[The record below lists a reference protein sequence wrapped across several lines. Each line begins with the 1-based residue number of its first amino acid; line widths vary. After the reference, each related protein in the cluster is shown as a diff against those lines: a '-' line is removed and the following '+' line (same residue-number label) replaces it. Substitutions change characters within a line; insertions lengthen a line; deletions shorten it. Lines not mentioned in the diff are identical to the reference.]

1 MPLPEASPL
10 NIYLGSNAL
19 ISLSTAYFY
28 LTSPQPSIVKLG
40 GKPSPTSTV
49 LTQLLASGEALVSYL
64 CLEGLFSDSSEMRAM
79 VVRGVGIYTL
89 IHMGTF
95 WWGHKKHVEN
105 PKGAGTFISSLVVG
119 AGVGVWWG
127 LLRREGLPAYL

>member
-1 MPLPEASPL
+1 MPLPATSL
-10 NIYLGSNAL
+10 NLYLGSNAL

-28 LTSPQPSIVKLG
+28 LTSPTASIVKLG
-40 GKPSPTSTV
+40 GRPSPTSTV

-64 CLEGLFSDSSEMRAM
+64 CLEGLFSSNNEMRAM

-95 WWGHKKHVEN
+95 WWGHKKHVKN
-105 PKGAGTFISSLVVG
+105 PKGAGTFVGGLLLG
-119 AGVGVWWG
+119 AGVGAWWG
-127 LLRREGLPAYL
+127 ILRREGLPAFV